1 MFSYESLG
9 SENLAKEELVKY
21 LDRVKYILRPIK
33 VIKDDKNTYKVY
45 LDNRGNVVVLKDL
58 RVVKVSNISRENGES
73 VKVALL
79 AAHGDAHGLVAA
91 AGSFFRLRDEGYAV
105 RLLFGKVTGDVKLF
119 WEKTFYSIPFECYD
133 IVVILDIPE
142 KMGRILPTN
151 TVYIDHHGTG
161 LKVDEVFYGEPDYI
175 FKRLALLADHE
186 DDPKSRDEE
195 LLQLGL
201 SIAPFEPKC
210 LSPEL
215 RAIEAVDRLI
225 DKDFKYFMVLGQ
237 MFESTCIEI
246 SKKAEIIEST
256 ALVEFPQNFEFKLIW
271 SVLHYIRLK
280 NNIKAAIGFKR
291 VKNNI
296 YQINIV
302 SSEPLNYKMIAKE
315 LGGTNLLV
323 LSSKALSLRVK
334 KNALNKLLLLAKCI

>member
-1 MFSYESLG
+1 MFSYESLD
-9 SENLAKEELVKY
+9 SLNTTKEDLIKY

-33 VIKDDKNTYKVY
+33 VIKSNKNLYKIY
-45 LDNRGNVVVLKDL
+45 LDNRGNVFLFKDL
-58 RVVKVSNISRENGES
+58 RVISSFNITREN
-73 VKVALL
+73 KVPDKAALV

-91 AGSFFRLRDEGYAV
+91 AGSFFKLRDEGYSV

-161 LKVDEVFYGEPDYI
+161 LKVDEVFYGDPDPI
-175 FKRLALLADHE
+175 LKRLALLADHE
-186 DDPKSRDEE
+186 DDPKSREEE

-201 SIAPFEPKC
+201 SVAPFEPKG

-225 DKDFKYFMVLGQ
+225 EKDFDYFIALGQ
-237 MFESTCIEI
+237 MFESICIEI
-246 SKKAEIIEST
+246 SRKARIVEST
-256 ALVEFPQNFEFKLIW
+256 AIVEFPQNFEFKLIW

-280 NNIKAAIGFKR
+280 KNIKAAIGFKR

-302 SSEPLNYKMIAKE
+302 SSEPLNYKIIAKE
-315 LGGTNLLV
+315 LRGTNLLV

-334 KNALNKLLLLAKCI
+334 KNTLNKLSSLAKYI